1 MHFSL
6 CENNKMIVF
15 PDLIE
20 EYIAHGATSVV
31 LSDAIFCKKAMSERN
46 FKVIHQLSHTATSR
60 AKDALC
66 RYIYICVGISNENEN
81 KIRNCFPFFSAS
93 LRFL

>member
-46 FKVIHQLSHTATSR
+46 FKVIRQLSHTATSR

-66 RYIYICVGISNENEN
+66 RYIYILFSFLLNFSEISLTL
-81 KIRNCFPFFSAS
+81 IADC
-93 LRFL
+93 LRHG